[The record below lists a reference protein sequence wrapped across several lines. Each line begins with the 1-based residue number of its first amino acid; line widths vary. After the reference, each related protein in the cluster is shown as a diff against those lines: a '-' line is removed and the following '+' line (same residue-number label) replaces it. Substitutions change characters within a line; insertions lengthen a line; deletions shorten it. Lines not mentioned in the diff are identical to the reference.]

1 MKRKIQNEYIYW
13 GITALSVIA
22 LGILFYFTILR
33 FDNIIK
39 IIGKILYIFR
49 PLLYG
54 IIIAFILTQSF
65 NFFNRKFIK
74 LLSKRSKDTIKV
86 KKESKIISISISIL
100 ILLLILFWIFYL
112 LIPKLLISV
121 VGIVEMLPD
130 SIVKVESWLENIL
143 KGNPAIENI
152 ILTMINDSSKSILS
166 YLSEGILP
174 KMENIVTTVT
184 VGLNGMY
191 EFLRDFT
198 IGIVFSVYLLI
209 NKNKYVSEMKK
220 FIYTFLGIKKGNSLL
235 QGARYSYKIFNG
247 FIKGKLLT
255 SVALG
260 IVCYI
265 AMILFKM
272 PYAALISLIVAITN
286 IIPFFGPIIGW
297 VPGVILLLLINP
309 IQALYFTIAQ
319 YFIMIVLILFLIYY
333 FYDFL
338 HHFYRSLFSIIIIVL
353 QQIEGNILSPK
364 IVGDSIGL
372 SGFWVLFSIMIFGGI
387 FGLVGMIIGVPIFA
401 IFYHFASYQLK
412 KYLAKKDLPSET
424 ADYEDLKYIDETT
437 KKVVKI
443 KSSSV

>member
-65 NFFNRKFIK
+65 NFFNRKFTK
-74 LLSKRSKDTIKV
+74 LLSKRSKNTIKV

-297 VPGVILLLLINP
+297 VPGVVLLLLINP
-309 IQALYFTIAQ
+309 IQALYFT
-319 YFIMIVLILFLIYY
+319 
-333 FYDFL
+333 
-338 HHFYRSLFSIIIIVL
+338 IIIIVL

>member
-309 IQALYFTIAQ
+309 IQALYFTI
-319 YFIMIVLILFLIYY
+319 
-333 FYDFL
+333 
-338 HHFYRSLFSIIIIVL
+338 IIIVL

>member
-112 LIPKLLISV
+112 LIPKLLVSV

-143 KGNPAIENI
+143 KGNPVIENI

-309 IQALYFTIAQ
+309 IQALYFTI
-319 YFIMIVLILFLIYY
+319 
-333 FYDFL
+333 
-338 HHFYRSLFSIIIIVL
+338 IIIVL

>member
-65 NFFNRKFIK
+65 NFFNRKFTK

-309 IQALYFTIAQ
+309 IQALCFT
-319 YFIMIVLILFLIYY
+319 
-333 FYDFL
+333 
-338 HHFYRSLFSIIIIVL
+338 IIIIVL

>member
-235 QGARYSYKIFNG
+235 QGARYSYNIFNG

-297 VPGVILLLLINP
+297 VPGVI
-309 IQALYFTIAQ
+309 F
-319 YFIMIVLILFLIYY
+319 
-333 FYDFL
+333 
-338 HHFYRSLFSIIIIVL
+338 
-353 QQIEGNILSPK
+353 
-364 IVGDSIGL
+364 GDSIGL

>member
-65 NFFNRKFIK
+65 NFFNRKFTK

-309 IQALYFTIAQ
+309 IQALYFTI
-319 YFIMIVLILFLIYY
+319 
-333 FYDFL
+333 
-338 HHFYRSLFSIIIIVL
+338 IIIVL

>member
-65 NFFNRKFIK
+65 NFFNRKFTK

-272 PYAALISLIVAITN
+272 PYATLISLIVAITN

-309 IQALYFTIAQ
+309 IQALYFT
-319 YFIMIVLILFLIYY
+319 
-333 FYDFL
+333 
-338 HHFYRSLFSIIIIVL
+338 IIIIVL

-412 KYLAKKDLPSET
+412 KYLTKKDLPSET

>member
-65 NFFNRKFIK
+65 NFFNRKFTK

-272 PYAALISLIVAITN
+272 PYATLISLIVAITN

-309 IQALYFTIAQ
+309 IQALYFT
-319 YFIMIVLILFLIYY
+319 
-333 FYDFL
+333 
-338 HHFYRSLFSIIIIVL
+338 IIIIVL

>member
-297 VPGVILLLLINP
+297 FPGVILLLLINP
-309 IQALYFTIAQ
+309 IQALYFT
-319 YFIMIVLILFLIYY
+319 
-333 FYDFL
+333 
-338 HHFYRSLFSIIIIVL
+338 IIIIVL

>member
-112 LIPKLLISV
+112 LIPKLLVSV

-309 IQALYFTIAQ
+309 IQALYFTI
-319 YFIMIVLILFLIYY
+319 
-333 FYDFL
+333 
-338 HHFYRSLFSIIIIVL
+338 IIIVL

-401 IFYHFASYQLK
+401 IFYHFTSYQLK

-443 KSSSV
+443 KSSNV

>member
-74 LLSKRSKDTIKV
+74 LLSKRSKDTIKI

-309 IQALYFTIAQ
+309 IQALYFTI
-319 YFIMIVLILFLIYY
+319 
-333 FYDFL
+333 
-338 HHFYRSLFSIIIIVL
+338 IIIVL

>member
-309 IQALYFTIAQ
+309 IQALYFTI
-319 YFIMIVLILFLIYY
+319 
-333 FYDFL
+333 
-338 HHFYRSLFSIIIIVL
+338 IIIVL
-353 QQIEGNILSPK
+353 QQIEGNLLSPK

-401 IFYHFASYQLK
+401 IFYYFASYQLK

>member
-65 NFFNRKFIK
+65 NFFNRKFTK

-309 IQALYFTIAQ
+309 IQALYFTI
-319 YFIMIVLILFLIYY
+319 
-333 FYDFL
+333 
-338 HHFYRSLFSIIIIVL
+338 IIIVL

-401 IFYHFASYQLK
+401 IFYYFASYQLK

>member
-112 LIPKLLISV
+112 LIPKLLVSV

-297 VPGVILLLLINP
+297 VILLLLINP
-309 IQALYFTIAQ
+309 IQALYFT
-319 YFIMIVLILFLIYY
+319 
-333 FYDFL
+333 
-338 HHFYRSLFSIIIIVL
+338 IIIIVL

>member
-65 NFFNRKFIK
+65 NFFNRKFTK

-272 PYAALISLIVAITN
+272 PYATLISLIVAITN

-309 IQALYFTIAQ
+309 IQALYFT
-319 YFIMIVLILFLIYY
+319 
-333 FYDFL
+333 
-338 HHFYRSLFSIIIIVL
+338 IIIIVL

-437 KKVVKI
+437 KKVVKK

>member
-65 NFFNRKFIK
+65 NFFNRKFTK

-191 EFLRDFT
+191 EFLRNFT

-235 QGARYSYKIFNG
+235 QGVRYSYKIFNG

-309 IQALYFTIAQ
+309 IQALYFT
-319 YFIMIVLILFLIYY
+319 
-333 FYDFL
+333 
-338 HHFYRSLFSIIIIVL
+338 IIIIVL

>member
-65 NFFNRKFIK
+65 NFFNRKFTK
-74 LLSKRSKDTIKV
+74 LLSKRSKDTIKI

-309 IQALYFTIAQ
+309 IQALYFTI
-319 YFIMIVLILFLIYY
+319 
-333 FYDFL
+333 
-338 HHFYRSLFSIIIIVL
+338 IIIVL

-412 KYLAKKDLPSET
+412 KYLAKKNLPSET

>member
-22 LGILFYFTILR
+22 LGILFYFAILR

-65 NFFNRKFIK
+65 NFFNRKFTK

-309 IQALYFTIAQ
+309 IQALYFTI
-319 YFIMIVLILFLIYY
+319 
-333 FYDFL
+333 
-338 HHFYRSLFSIIIIVL
+338 IIIVL

>member
-112 LIPKLLISV
+112 LIPKLISV

-309 IQALYFTIAQ
+309 IQALYFTI
-319 YFIMIVLILFLIYY
+319 
-333 FYDFL
+333 
-338 HHFYRSLFSIIIIVL
+338 IIIVL

>member
-309 IQALYFTIAQ
+309 IQALYFTI
-319 YFIMIVLILFLIYY
+319 
-333 FYDFL
+333 
-338 HHFYRSLFSIIIIVL
+338 IIIVL

-443 KSSSV
+443 KSSNV

>member
-235 QGARYSYKIFNG
+235 QGARYSYKIING

-255 SVALG
+255 SIALG

-309 IQALYFTIAQ
+309 IQALYFT
-319 YFIMIVLILFLIYY
+319 
-333 FYDFL
+333 
-338 HHFYRSLFSIIIIVL
+338 IIIIVL